1 MSYSQPQPIL
11 PTLATNWWALL
22 LRGIAAVLFG
32 LAALFWP
39 GLTLFVLIVFFGA
52 YTLVDGIFA
61 IVAALRGSGSRRW
74 LLLAEGVLGVLAGLI
89 AFFWPGITALVLL
102 YVIAAWAIFT
112 GILKVVMAI
121 WLRREIENEWLM
133 VLSGVL
139 SVLFGLILAVLP
151 GVGLLS
157 LVWLIGIYALIFGV
171 ALIVLGFRVRGQP
184 ASGSSRVT

>member
-1 MSYSQPQPIL
+1 VSYSQPQPIL

-102 YVIAAWAIFT
+102 YVIVAWAIFT

-121 WLRREIENEWLM
+121 WLRREIENEWLL

-139 SVLFGLILAVLP
+139 SVLFGVILAVLP